1 MKKTGAE
8 LVCYALE
15 QLGIK
20 YTFGIPGVHNTEIYD
35 ALNASAKIE
44 PVLVTHEC
52 NGAFMADAISR
63 CSDSVGTLL
72 VVPAAGLTHAASGI
86 GEAFL
91 DGIAM
96 LVISG
101 GVRSDGMAY
110 QLHDI
115 DQQAYMQNLCKAV
128 FKIQHQHEIV
138 ETLYRAYNIACANE
152 PGPVYVEIPVD
163 IALFKGECPAPQT
176 YVPVPRAMQSGADEN
191 IRKMASALINARQ
204 PAIFAGWGARH
215 ASAELQQLAEH
226 LAAPVA
232 TTLQGLSV
240 FPADHALHTG
250 MGMGEYAVPAASHAF
265 KNIDCLLAVAT
276 RFSEIATGSYG
287 INVPENLLHID
298 INPAVFNANYPAHVS
313 LAEDARIALRAL
325 LNEVKKQMPLARDM
339 HNMAQTIARHKA
351 AYQAEWLQHNS
362 VDKVNPAVFFN
373 VLRAELHREDVVVCD
388 DGNHTFLTAELMP
401 VYAPAAF
408 ISPTD
413 FNAMGYCVPACLG
426 VKLMHP
432 AKRVAGIVGDGGF
445 LMSCMELLTAAQRG
459 LGIVICVFNDG
470 ELAQIA
476 QAQQIPYNRKTCT
489 QIKGLNI
496 AGIAMATGCE
506 YKKLNINAQCEEILA
521 EAFALADQGRPVIV
535 DVNIDYSKKTRFTQ
549 GVVKTNLKRFSAA
562 EKIRFIAR
570 ALSRRI
576 SG

>member
-8 LVCYALE
+8 LVCFALE
-15 QLGIK
+15 QLNIP

-35 ALNASAKIE
+35 ALNASPKIE
-44 PVLVTHEC
+44 PVLVTHEG

-63 CSDSVGTLL
+63 CSHTVGTLL

-101 GVRSDGMAY
+101 GIRSDGMAY

-128 FKIQHQHEIV
+128 FKIQHQNEIV
-138 ETLYRAYNIACANE
+138 PVLYQAYAIACANE

-163 IALFKGECPAPQT
+163 IALFKAECDVPAPYIAQPE
-176 YVPVPRAMQSGADEN
+176 VEIPNPEQ
-191 IRKMASALINARQ
+191 IRKMAWELIHARQ
-204 PAIFAGWGARH
+204 PAIFAGWGARF
-215 ASAELQQLAEH
+215 ASDELQQLAEH
-226 LAAPVA
+226 LGAPVA

-240 FPADHALHTG
+240 FPANHPLHTG
-250 MGMGEYAVPAASHAF
+250 MGIGEYAVPAAAHAF

-287 INVPENLLHID
+287 INVPQNLLHID
-298 INPAVFNANYPAHVS
+298 INSAVFNANYPAKVTLAADARAALS
-313 LAEDARIALRAL
+313 ALLAEVKRQQPKPRDAQALKI
-325 LNEVKKQMPLARDM
+325 NIARDK
-339 HNMAQTIARHKA
+339 QQ
-351 AYQAEWLQHNS
+351 YQAEWLEHNS
-362 VDKVNPAVFFN
+362 ADKVNPALLFN
-373 VLRAELHREDVVVCD
+373 ALRADLHSDDIVVCD

-401 VYAPAAF
+401 IYSAGAF

-426 VKLMHP
+426 VKLIQP
-432 AKRVAGIVGDGGF
+432 EKRVVGIVGDGGF
-445 LMSCMELLTAAQRG
+445 LMTCMELLTAAQRA
-459 LGIVICVFNDG
+459 LGVVILVFNDG

-489 QIKGLNI
+489 QIRGLNI
-496 AGIAMATGCE
+496 AGIALATGCE
-506 YKKLNINAQCEEILA
+506 YLALQNNTQCEEILA
-521 EAFALADQGRPVIV
+521 RAFAFADQGKPVIV

-549 GVVKTNLKRFSAA
+549 GVVKTNLKRFSTA
-562 EKIRFIAR
+562 EKIRFVGR
-570 ALSRRI
+570 ALKRKI
-576 SG
+576 TG